1 MRRKITKQ
9 EAING
14 HRAMWRWIAEKIE
27 TEKKAVNLWEAQ
39 EEYCWIKR
47 VELQFNDYCCE
58 YDNDRNCE
66 HCPINWSDLE
76 RWCGSRIEIA
86 NKIQD
91 WKLQAEMARE
101 FAELPENEEA

>member
-1 MRRKITKQ
+1 MMTKQ

-27 TEKKAVNLWEAQ
+27 TEKKTVDLREAQ
-39 EEYCWIKR
+39 EEYCRINGI
-47 VELQFNDYCCE
+47 ELHRNDYCCE
-58 YDNDRNCE
+58 YDNDRDCE
-66 HCPINWSDLE
+66 HCPINWSWE
-76 RWCGSRIEIA
+76 KWCGSPIA
-86 NKIQD
+86 IADMVQD